1 MVFGN
6 FGIGDS
12 SNNLSS
18 RNIVSN
24 RITVGQTGATPILG
38 IYSGTF
44 TIVPNSGSSFSTVV
58 TQNQTVDGVSVGDLI
73 FVNMTGT
80 EAPYVQLDRVYVS
93 ANDTISI
100 VWRNT
105 HNSSA
110 ATDNLSYADTNI
122 KTITYVWFDLT

>member
-1 MVFGN
+1 MIFGN
-6 FGIGDS
+6 FGIGGS

-18 RNIVSN
+18 RNIASN
-24 RITVGQTGATPILG
+24 RITVGQADATPILG
-38 IYSGTF
+38 IYTGTF
-44 TIVPNSGSSFSTVV
+44 TIIPNSGSAFSTVA
-58 TQNQTVDGVSVGDLI
+58 TQNQTLDGVSVGDLI

-80 EAPYVQLDRVYVS
+80 EAAYVQLDRVYVS
-93 ANDTISI
+93 ANDTITL

-110 ATDNLSYADTNI
+110 TTDNLSYSDTQI